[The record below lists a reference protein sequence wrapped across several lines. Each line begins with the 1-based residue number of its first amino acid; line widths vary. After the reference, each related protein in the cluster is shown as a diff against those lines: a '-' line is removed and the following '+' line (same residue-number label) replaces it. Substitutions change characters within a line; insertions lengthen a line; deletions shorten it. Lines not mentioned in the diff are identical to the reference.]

1 MRAHSSKLS
10 IIFVFFILG
19 CLDESPAEG
28 VITLFDAMPSIH
40 TMDGD
45 ASLVPPDAGPSDLGD
60 SVHFDDIEI
69 TAGRSEFIR
78 VNIPPNTLSLHIDAV
93 GDPSVVYAISH
104 LESEDGDVLVSEM
117 PDGVTITNQDRQL
130 SPFPGPFKSP
140 NRSASPNTGVAT
152 LLAPNNLN
160 VNFYPGPWLIR
171 VSAMGAFG
179 AINTTT
185 NLRVTYKRARD
196 PQINGRIPLHFFFT
210 GANGWT
216 AQSAA
221 NDPTFQAAVNRMASF
236 YAAIGIELTSFTF
249 DDIPSSYRQVD
260 IGPLGPGRPDS
271 SLHAMFSLNTYE
283 TGVALFFVDRIG
295 MGQNGGIVGGISGGT
310 PGPLRPGTV
319 RSGVAVATLLSS
331 SPGELGHVMAH
342 ETGHYLGLFHTQETV
357 GGIVDQLNDT
367 PTGFFSSDN
376 LMFPTVTS
384 APASLSDEQAW
395 VIYRNP
401 VVEGGVDD

>member
-1 MRAHSSKLS
+1 SELIM
-10 IIFVFFILG
+10 
-19 CLDESPAEG
+19 LD
-28 VITLFDAMPSIH
+28 
-40 TMDGD
+40 
-45 ASLVPPDAGPSDLGD
+45 VP
-60 SVHFDDIEI
+60 E
-69 TAGRSEFIR
+69 
-78 VNIPPNTLSLHIDAV
+78 NTVGLHIDAV
-93 GDPSVVYAISH
+93 GDPTFLYAISH
-104 LESEDGDVLVSEM
+104 MESQDGDVLVSES
-117 PDGVTITNQDRQL
+117 PAGVTITNQDRQL

-160 VNFYPGPWLIR
+160 VNFYPGIWRIR
-171 VSAMGAFG
+171 VSALGPFG
-179 AINTTT
+179 AVNTTT
-185 NLRVTYKRARD
+185 DLRITFKRGAT
-196 PQINGRIPLHFFFT
+196 PQTTGRLPVHFFFT
-210 GANGWT
+210 GSNGWT
-216 AQSAA
+216 AQSAPNNSA
-221 NDPTFQAAVNRMASF
+221 FQAAVERMASF
-236 YAAIGIELTSFTF
+236 YRAIGIELTDFTF
-249 DDIPSSYRQVD
+249 DDISASYRQVD
-260 IGPLGPGRPDS
+260 IGPLGPGRPES
-271 SLHAMFSLNTYE
+271 SLHDMFSLNTYD

-295 MGQNGGIVGGISGGT
+295 MGQSGGIVGGISGGT
-310 PGPLRPGTV
+310 PGPLRPETV

-401 VVEGGVDD
+401 IIEDADDD